1 MGVYHLHL
9 VSDSTG
15 GTLTALA
22 KACLAQFEGVA
33 VEQHFRP
40 LVRTPAQVAAVAQAI
55 AERPGMVLYTMVDDG
70 LGRLLEQHCR
80 ALGVP
85 SQSILA
91 PVLALMTDTFHQQS
105 RAEPGRQ
112 HKLDDAYFSR
122 MDAVDYALA
131 HDDGQRSAVDLAM
144 ADVILVGVSRT
155 SKTPTCVYLANRGIK
170 AANVPLVPAVAF
182 PPAVLDLATRA
193 DGPLFVALTAAPER
207 LVDIRRNRL
216 QQLGEVR
223 ESDYFDAAVVSD
235 EVRAARQF
243 YRQHGWP
250 VIDVT
255 RRSVEET
262 AAEIIT
268 LLEAHRARNA
278 ADSSL
283 EG

>member
-1 MGVYHLHL
+1 MTTTYHLHL

-33 VEQHFRP
+33 VDQHFTP
-40 LVRTPAQVAAVAQAI
+40 LVRTPQQVQQVMQQIAQK
-55 AERPGMVLYTMVDDG
+55 PGIVLYTMVDEG

-80 ALGVP
+80 QLGVP
-85 SQSILA
+85 VHAVLA
-91 PVLALMTDTFHQQS
+91 PLLRMMSDTFHQS
-105 RAEPGRQ
+105 SGAEPGRQ
-112 HKLDDAYFSR
+112 HKLDDAYFAR
-122 MDAVDYALA
+122 MDAVDFALS
-131 HDDGQRSAVDLAM
+131 HDDGQRPDSKLSE

-170 AANVPLVPAVAF
+170 AATVPLVPGVPF
-182 PPAVLDLATRA
+182 PQNVLDMAARP

-216 QQLGEVR
+216 QQLGEQRDTSYHDSEQVA
-223 ESDYFDAAVVSD
+223 E
-235 EVRAARQF
+235 EVRSARQM

-262 AAEIIT
+262 AAEIIA
-268 LLEAHRARNA
+268 LLTQRGRQKENA
-278 ADSSL
+278 
-283 EG
+283 GGGR